1 MALITIRGARLLR
14 VAIAEPKRPP
24 AAGPLLPTASALVAT
39 DGSAQ
44 ASLPHG
50 WSSAA
55 PVSRLG

>member
-1 MALITIRGARLLR
+1 MALIVKRGASLAG

-24 AAGPLLPTASALVAT
+24 AAGPCPTASALVAAG
-39 DGSAQ
+39 GSAQ

-55 PVSRLG
+55 PVLRLG